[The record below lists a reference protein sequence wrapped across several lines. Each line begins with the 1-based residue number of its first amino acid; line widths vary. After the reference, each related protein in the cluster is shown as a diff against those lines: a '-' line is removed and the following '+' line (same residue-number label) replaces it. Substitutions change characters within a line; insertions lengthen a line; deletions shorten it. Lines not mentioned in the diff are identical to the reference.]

1 MRRYRIFRFC
11 MLVGA
16 AALVAVAMYYFST
29 YAMTLD
35 AALASSSLRAD
46 LSASIRALWLAF
58 AFQALLIGL
67 LYALVAFRPPA
78 ISREVIVLLG
88 MLQLLEAVLLFMFA
102 GSVWMALVLVA
113 VAGFVLAG
121 AVLWPMVWPPPAV
134 PAGHLRPTEPGPS
147 LADEDSGAVATAPTT
162 APDLPPTRQ
171 VSASEAPG
179 PAGNLSK

>member
-29 YAMTLD
+29 YTLTLE

-46 LSASIRALWLAF
+46 LLASIRALWLAF

-78 ISREVIVLLG
+78 VSREVIVLLG
-88 MLQLLEAVLLFMFA
+88 LLQLLEAVLLFMFS

-121 AVLWPMVWPPPAV
+121 AMLWPTVWPPPAEKPRV
-134 PAGHLRPTEPGPS
+134 P
-147 LADEDSGAVATAPTT
+147 VTAPQADAALASTPALPT
-162 APDLPPTRQ
+162 APDLPP
-171 VSASEAPG
+171 AAP
-179 PAGNLSK
+179 PPSDLR